1 MTQRARPRW
10 SSKARQPAAP
20 RRRVRAPLTARC
32 WRARR
37 LTAWCCLWMTP
48 LASTWMRDSST
59 PSKSCGS
66 CLCAGCAVRDYE
78 EEFFSTF
85 LSEESSKPRKSEWQL
100 PSPGVLQE
108 AATAPAIR
116 LKRRLLLGTFV
127 RVTRSPSR
135 PPARRLCTDP
145 ASVCTQISCLTRT
158 LRSRSSHARTHP
170 PTHTHHPRMHSRLP
184 HYLSH

>member
-1 MTQRARPRW
+1 MLGVDESRIQVLANGVIHKQHHAVSRLARQQRAV
-10 SSKARQPAAP
+10 SGART
-20 RRRVRAPLTARC
+20 L
-32 WRARR
+32 R
-37 LTAWCCLWMTP
+37 LGA
-48 LASTWMRDSST
+48 
-59 PSKSCGS
+59 
-66 CLCAGCAVRDYE
+66 AGCRALED
-78 EEFFSTF
+78 FFSTF